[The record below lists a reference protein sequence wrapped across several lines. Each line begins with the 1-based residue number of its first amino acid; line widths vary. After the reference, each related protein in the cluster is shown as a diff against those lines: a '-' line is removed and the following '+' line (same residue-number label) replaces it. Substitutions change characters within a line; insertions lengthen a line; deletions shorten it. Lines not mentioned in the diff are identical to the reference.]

1 MIDSGNNYLGALK
14 GNQSG
19 LLKGVEA
26 EFKAQQTIKQI
37 NKGHGR
43 IEKRTISISHDL
55 AGIPAFPG
63 LQSII
68 RIVSERQI
76 YRANIVESSTET
88 RYYVASFVEP
98 VQVLAD
104 RIRGYWGV
112 ENKVHHVR
120 DVTQAQRLA
129 GFSLDNLKSLFKMT

>member
-1 MIDSGNNYLGALK
+1 MDSGNNYLGALK